1 VVVVR
6 IRTSGGEWTKCDG
19 QCPAAAATLEK
30 AVAAVWRRHDT
41 TKESTT

>member
-6 IRTSGGEWTKCDG
+6 IRTSGGEWKKCDDG
-19 QCPAAAATLEK
+19 QCPAAATLEK
-30 AVAAVWRRHDT
+30 AAAAVWRRHDT